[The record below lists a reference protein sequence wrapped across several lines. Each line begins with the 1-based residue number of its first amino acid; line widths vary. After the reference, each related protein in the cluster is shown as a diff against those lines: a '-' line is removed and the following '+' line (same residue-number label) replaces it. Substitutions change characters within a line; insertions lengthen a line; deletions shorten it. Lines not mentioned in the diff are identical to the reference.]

1 MSPRTGTSA
10 RGLRFVLVAVSA
22 GAALVLGSWLA
33 LRGPGPAPAPA
44 RSAAPAPQAQVGVS
58 PAAVDPARRGE
69 VFDMPDEP
77 RVAAAPSSSRAE
89 LSPERARALAE
100 PVEQTP
106 PDPVLTAAAA
116 AREAAFPLATAELAG
131 ALAGRQPAVARAC
144 WKGGAEA
151 AQVFVQASFSADG
164 RLVSHQV
171 ADNGT
176 APAGLSECVGKQP
189 LALKIPAPGV
199 DVTVRAAMDFP

>member
-22 GAALVLGSWLA
+22 GVALVLGSWLA
-33 LRGPGPAPAPA
+33 LRSPGPAPAPTPTPA
-44 RSAAPAPQAQVGVS
+44 RQAQVGVG
-58 PAAVDPARRGE
+58 PAAADSARRGE

-77 RVAAAPSSSRAE
+77 RVAAAPSSPRVE
-89 LSPERARALAE
+89 LPPERARALAE

-144 WKGGAEA
+144 WRGGAEA
-151 AQVFVQASFSADG
+151 ARVFVQASFSADG

-171 ADNGT
+171 ADDGT
-176 APAGLSECVGKQP
+176 APAGLSECVGEQP